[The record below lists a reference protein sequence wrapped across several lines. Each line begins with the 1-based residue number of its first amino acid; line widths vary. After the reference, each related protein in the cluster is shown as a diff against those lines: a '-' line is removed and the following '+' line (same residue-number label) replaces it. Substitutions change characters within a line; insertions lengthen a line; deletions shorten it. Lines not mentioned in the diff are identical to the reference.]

1 MVKKQRKKGR
11 DKRRAE
17 RTGAARASAA
27 TGNVHSHTPLPD
39 LTLLADLPYG
49 AGRELNLDLAAR
61 LLAACFAACQPCQ
74 RTLAK
79 KLRSEQRPT
88 LAALAG
94 AVFGSVPA
102 VGVFTSPTT
111 RSWAPL
117 ARAAAGAHSAAM
129 TDGRALAAVEAMDDE
144 AASDLLEDTLDM
156 WAVGTPEKVADLLQA
171 LRSPEAPPRPAD
183 PLDAFREAGVKVVTL
198 DDLDLPEVPDAVPH
212 YSVVLTRKFMPDG
225 RPLPM
230 LTLVCE
236 GAGAGIADLR
246 ARTDWAPWDLRRL
259 PELDV
264 NWRVR
269 VDIASRTLRC
279 LVHTDAEGDDDH
291 RLWAAAEDVRLPD
304 TYWNLLDTAQHVLVA
319 GPLKDGRDE
328 SELKTAADAGEL
340 LAVVARVSFQ

>member
-1 MVKKQRKKGR
+1 MVKKHGKKQRAKNR
-11 DKRRAE
+11 SQ
-17 RTGAARASAA
+17 RTGAAHASAA
-27 TGNVHSHTPLPD
+27 ANATHTHTPLPD

-49 AGRELNLDLAAR
+49 AGRELDLDLAAR
-61 LLAACFAACQPCQ
+61 LLAACFAACRPCQ

-79 KLRSEQRPT
+79 KVRTEQRPT

-94 AVFGSVPA
+94 AVYGAIPSEGPFI
-102 VGVFTSPTT
+102 SPTT

-117 ARAAAGAHSAAM
+117 ARAAARAHSAGT
-129 TDGRALAAVEAMDDE
+129 TDGRALAAVEAMDDD
-144 AASDLLEDTLDM
+144 AASDLLEDALDM
-156 WAVGTPEKVADLLQA
+156 WAAGTPEKVTALLEA
-171 LRSPEAPPRPAD
+171 LRSPEVPPRPTD
-183 PLDAFREAGVKVVTL
+183 PLDAFREAGVKVFTL

-212 YSVVLTRKFMPDG
+212 YSVVLSRTFMPDR

-246 ARTDWAPWDLRRL
+246 TRTGWAPYDLRRL
-259 PELDV
+259 PELDF

-291 RLWAAAEDVRLPD
+291 LLWEAAEDVPLPEN
-304 TYWNLLDTAQHVLVA
+304 YWNLLDTAQHVLVA

-340 LAVVARVSFQ
+340 LAVVARVSFL